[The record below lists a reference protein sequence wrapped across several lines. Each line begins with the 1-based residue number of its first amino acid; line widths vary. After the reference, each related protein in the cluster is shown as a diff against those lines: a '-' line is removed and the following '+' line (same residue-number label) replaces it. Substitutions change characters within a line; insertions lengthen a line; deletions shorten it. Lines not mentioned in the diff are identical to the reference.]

1 MGDPANKQTVIE
13 LKAQNTKKGKKNLHQ
28 LARLGDHIKI
38 KTHLDDIGSEF
49 GQEDI
54 SKGFLITTFQNDLL
68 YYFSIRQF
76 L

>member
-38 KTHLDDIGSEF
+38 KAHLDDIGSEF

-54 SKGFLITTFQNDLL
+54 SKGFFRDFIWIESMKIKYLF
-68 YYFSIRQF
+68 
-76 L
+76 